1 MGSFLDTPKTEKETE
16 RHENARLRCA
26 VSSMQGW
33 RVEMEDAH
41 TIVLDMKKLPGFSF
55 FGVYDGHGGSLV
67 AKHAS
72 GALLDEITT
81 APEFETCKAAEDL
94 PRPITTGFLAFDRK
108 TRDLPQ
114 IRAGADH
121 SGSTAVTAFVTPTHY
136 VIANCGDS
144 RCVLA
149 RGDGRGVWAS
159 EDHKPTLEGE
169 RKRIEAA
176 GGTVSMRR
184 VNGDLA
190 VSRALGDY
198 LYKQVA
204 GFPAEKQQVSC
215 EPEVTVLKR
224 EDKDDYL
231 ILACDGIWDVMT
243 NEDCVQFVRSK
254 VRQGETDLGAIC
266 EMIADHCLG
275 LNSRD
280 NMTCCIVELPGAVK
294 PSPATV
300 AKYEKE
306 KMARAQAEEKDAESK
321 Q

>member
-16 RHENARLRCA
+16 RHASSHLKCA

-33 RVEMEDAH
+33 RIEMEDAH
-41 TIVLDMKKLPGFSF
+41 TIMMDVKGMSGSAF
-55 FGVYDGHGGSLV
+55 FGVFDGHGGSLV
-67 AKHAS
+67 SQHAS
-72 GALLDEITT
+72 GQLIKNIMST
-81 APEFETCKAAEDL
+81 PEFGTGKPENL
-94 PRPITTGFLAFDRK
+94 PEAIRRGFLEFDRE
-108 TRDLPQ
+108 TVDLPQ
-114 IRAGADH
+114 ISNGVDH
-121 SGSTAVTAFVTPTHY
+121 SGSTAVTAFITPAYY
-136 VIANCGDS
+136 VVGNCGDS
-144 RCVLA
+144 RCVLG

-169 RKRIEAA
+169 RKRIEEA

-198 LYKQVA
+198 LYKQVSTLDQT
-204 GFPAEKQQVSC
+204 KQQVSC

-231 ILACDGIWDVMT
+231 ILACDGIWDVMS
-243 NEDCVQFVRSK
+243 NEDCLNFIRAK
-254 VRQGETDLGAIC
+254 VKQGETDLGAIC
-266 EMIADHCLG
+266 EMICDKCLG

-280 NMTCCIVELPGAVK
+280 NMTCCIVQLPGAVL

-300 AKYEKE
+300 AAYEKAKKAAALAKQE
-306 KMARAQAEEKDAESK
+306 SESK
-321 Q
+321 A

>member
-16 RHENARLRCA
+16 RFENERLKCA

-41 TIVLDMKKLPGFSF
+41 TIVLDMPQLAGFSF
-55 FGVYDGHGGSLV
+55 FGVFDGHGGSLV

-72 GALLDEITT
+72 GRLLKDITT
-81 APEFETCKAAEDL
+81 APEFSGCKTAEDL
-94 PRPITTGFLAFDRK
+94 PAPIVSGFLAFDRE

-114 IRAGADH
+114 IKAGADH

-136 VIANCGDS
+136 VIGNCGDS
-144 RCVLA
+144 RCVVA

-176 GGTVSMRR
+176 GGHVTMRR

-204 GFPAEKQQVSC
+204 SFPQQRQQVSC

-224 EDKDDYL
+224 EGKDDYL
-231 ILACDGIWDVMT
+231 ILACDGIWDVMS
-243 NEDCVQFVRSK
+243 NEDCVQFVRQK
-254 VRQGETDLGAIC
+254 VKQGETDLGAVC
-266 EMIADHCLG
+266 EMICDHCLG

-280 NMTCCIVELPGAVK
+280 NMTCMIVQLPGAVL

-300 AKYEKE
+300 EKYK
-306 KMARAQAEEKDAESK
+306 KDKLARAAKMKENEAKA
-321 Q
+321 